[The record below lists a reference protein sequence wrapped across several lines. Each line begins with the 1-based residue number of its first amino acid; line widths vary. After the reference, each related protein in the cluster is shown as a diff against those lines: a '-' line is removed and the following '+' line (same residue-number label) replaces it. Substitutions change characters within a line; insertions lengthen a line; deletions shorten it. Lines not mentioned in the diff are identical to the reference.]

1 MRRENVEFSGEP
13 CRDHLKTKLQVQVNI
28 QDFIF
33 NYQSIW
39 FPESTLQLWK
49 VHYKW
54 EKNVQ
59 NDLVTWKL
67 LARCSSCIYF
77 IYKLSI
83 ISRNIHR
90 ANKFID
96 TNPETELGRNSDWTS
111 AKLLFYSL
119 HLIYTQEFKMN
130 IEEVSVVHSTPTA
143 QPRIC
148 KAIITMSS
156 NQTKKTPTLVDIGP
170 GPQNLEAR
178 HKNKPRAILPHDP
191 QRSTFSF
198 PLFNNPPS
206 EHRLNIWI
214 YVAHYPSIIKNST
227 KGTGLTFYTICIYLI
242 RLTLRCLWPI
252 VSIDICFGSTY

>member
-67 LARCSSCIYF
+67 LARCSSCNYF

-96 TNPETELGRNSDWTS
+96 TNPETEPGRNIDWTS

-130 IEEVSVVHSTPTA
+130 IEEASVVSLYTHCAGKNLQSHHHHVLKPNEEDSYISGHRSGTSKSWSQA
-143 QPRIC
+143 QEQAKGHP
-148 KAIITMSS
+148 APWS
-156 NQTKKTPTLVDIGP
+156 PTLNT
-170 GPQNLEAR
+170 Q
-178 HKNKPRAILPHDP
+178 LPAL
-191 QRSTFSF
+191 QQ
-198 PLFNNPPS
+198 PP
-206 EHRLNIWI
+206 IW
-214 YVAHYPSIIKNST
+214 
-227 KGTGLTFYTICIYLI
+227 
-242 RLTLRCLWPI
+242 
-252 VSIDICFGSTY
+252 VSS